1 MSRYFQLPSSRYHA
15 AFAGLLLAAML
26 SGCGKP
32 GDAVAKV
39 NGEWVSEAE
48 FKAYLDHKR
57 IRLRDDAHRE
67 RVLDEYLNRIAMAEV
82 IDELDS
88 KDRASIEAE
97 LLENRREILIHRHID
112 TSLRGAVTDDVVRKF
127 YDDNLQEFS
136 AKRVHAAH
144 ILTRTNREMKEPEK
158 QAKLT
163 AIREAHGKLVAGED
177 FAALAQTYSEDLVS
191 GKKGG
196 DLGWLKQD
204 AVDPAFAEA
213 VAKLKPG
220 EYSGPVETKFGFHI
234 IKLLEGPV
242 VQQRDF
248 ESAQGE
254 IRYRLRN
261 EARDKLMESIR
272 DDVKIEKVKVKAK

>member
-1 MSRYFQLPSSRYHA
+1 MKRLTVLRNVV
-15 AFAGLLLAAML
+15 AGLFAASLLCA
-26 SGCGKP
+26 CGKP
-32 GDAVAKV
+32 DGALAKV
-39 NGEWVSEAE
+39 NGEWVTDAQ
-48 FKAYLDHKR
+48 FQAYLDHKR
-57 IRLRDDAHRE
+57 IRIRDDAHRT
-67 RVLDEYLNRIAMAEV
+67 RVLDEYLNRVALADAIGEAD
-82 IDELDS
+82 IPN
-88 KDRASIEAE
+88 RASLDAEIE
-97 LLENRREILIHRHID
+97 ENRREILIHRYLD
-112 TSLRGAVTDDVVRKF
+112 DKLRESVTDEGVRKY
-127 YDDNLQEFS
+127 YDEHLKEFS
-136 AKRVHAAH
+136 ASRVHVAH

-177 FAALAQTYSEDLVS
+177 FTAVAQKYSEDLVS

-196 DLGWLKQD
+196 DLGWVKED
-204 AVDPAFAEA
+204 AIDPAFAEA

-220 EYSGPVETKFGFHI
+220 EYSGPVETKFGFHV

-261 EARDKLMESIR
+261 EARDKLMQDIKSDI
-272 DDVKIEKVKVKAK
+272 KIKKVEKS